1 MPGNEIPENI
11 HNFFEQEHS
20 SQGRQSQ
27 GGVGGW
33 PILNNNPWVG
43 IQRQNGAPVT
53 FNSKN
58 YTSQSSGILLVL
70 LFCELIII
78 QPVKFRLDYL
88 IIL

>member
-11 HNFFEQEHS
+11 HNFFEQENS

-27 GGVGGW
+27 VGVGGW
-33 PILNNNPWVG
+33 PVLNNNPWVG

-58 YTSQSSGILLVL
+58 YTPQSSGIRLVFYCSVNL
-70 LFCELIII
+70 
-78 QPVKFRLDYL
+78 
-88 IIL
+88 

>member
-11 HNFFEQEHS
+11 HNFFEQDN

-27 GGVGGW
+27 VGVGGW

-43 IQRQNGAPVT
+43 ILKQNGAPVT

-78 QPVKFRLDYL
+78 QPLKFRLDYL
-88 IIL
+88 IYL